1 MRKDM
6 TMNQRLKT
14 VRTTLG
20 FTQAGFAE
28 HLGITQTAYSM
39 IENGFR
45 PLSAKYVKLLV
56 STFGVS
62 EEWLTAGN
70 GQIFASSPYK
80 AEFSTLFDGMTEEH
94 QRILLNLAR
103 ELYRLD
109 TGKRE
114 ITK

>member
-1 MRKDM
+1 
-6 TMNQRLKT
+6 MNQRLKT

-45 PLSAKYVKLLV
+45 PLSAKYVKLLA

-62 EEWLTAGN
+62 EEWLSQGS
-70 GQIFASSPYK
+70 GQMFSASPYK
-80 AEFSTLFDGMTEEH
+80 SEVSALFDGLSEEH
-94 QRILLNLAR
+94 QRVILNLSR
-103 ELYRLD
+103 ELHRMD
-109 TGKRE
+109 TGKRADKDDME
-114 ITK
+114 R

>member
-1 MRKDM
+1 
-6 TMNQRLKT
+6 MNQRLKT

-45 PLSAKYVKLLV
+45 PLSAKYVKLLA

-62 EEWLTAGN
+62 EEWLTQGAG
-70 GQIFASSPYK
+70 QMFATSPYK
-80 AEFSTLFDGMTEEH
+80 SEVAALFDGMTEEH
-94 QRILLNLAR
+94 QRVLLNLAR
-103 ELYRLD
+103 ELHRLD
-109 TGKRE
+109 AAKRADKDNLE
-114 ITK
+114 R